1 MHTTYIVVVE
11 IQSPGQQDLE
21 VELVKLAKVYKMR
34 WQAGPREFTVSPG
47 TAAVA
52 AMTKDNAPAINAPTA
67 TSSNDNAQEN
77 EKRD

>member
-11 IQSPGQQDLE
+11 IQSPGQHELE
-21 VELVKLAKVYKMR
+21 SRLVELAKRYKLR

-52 AMTKDNAPAINAPTA
+52 AMTKDNASTTNAH
-67 TSSNDNAQEN
+67 DNAQE
-77 EKRD
+77 D

>member
-11 IQSPGQQDLE
+11 IQSPGQLE
-21 VELVKLAKVYKMR
+21 LETELIRLAKHYKLR

-52 AMTKDNAPAINAPTA
+52 ANALQSKEI
-67 TSSNDNAQEN
+67 
-77 EKRD
+77 